1 MESSRTSKTTSES
14 STTFSD
20 IVWGRAPVPALGMLE
35 STFSRQV
42 QKYVES
48 RGWWVVKYHASQYT
62 KKGIPDLIACF
73 RGRFVGLELKTGSS
87 LSQWQIRVGADIM
100 SAGGYWACI
109 TPDTYQEEI
118 ARVEDEVLR
127 DNLGGL

>member
-1 MESSRTSKTTSES
+1 MSSAS
-14 STTFSD
+14 STISSD
-20 IVWGRAPVPALGMLE
+20 IVWSRGKYPALGMLE

-42 QKYVES
+42 QKYIES
-48 RGWWVVKYHASQYT
+48 RGWWVVKYHASTYT

-87 LSQWQIRVGADIM
+87 LSQWQIKVGADIM

>member
-1 MESSRTSKTTSES
+1 
-14 STTFSD
+14 
-20 IVWGRAPVPALGMLE
+20 MLE
-35 STFSRQV
+35 SMFSRQV
-42 QKYVES
+42 QKYLES

-87 LSQWQIRVGADIM
+87 LSQWQIKVGADIM

-109 TPDTYQEEI
+109 TPDTYQEET
-118 ARVEDEVLR
+118 ARVEDEILR

>member
-1 MESSRTSKTTSES
+1 
-14 STTFSD
+14 
-20 IVWGRAPVPALGMLE
+20 MLE

-42 QKYVES
+42 QKYIES

-100 SAGGYWACI
+100 SAGGYWACV
-109 TPDTYQEEI
+109 TPDTYQGEV

>member
-1 MESSRTSKTTSES
+1 MTTSES
-14 STTFSD
+14 SRTFSD
-20 IVWGRAPVPALGMLE
+20 IVWGRARSPALGMLE

-109 TPDTYQEEI
+109 PPIPT
-118 ARVEDEVLR
+118 RKR
-127 DNLGGL
+127 

>member
-1 MESSRTSKTTSES
+1 MTSAS

-20 IVWGRAPVPALGMLE
+20 IVWGRDRSPALGMLE

-87 LSQWQIRVGADIM
+87 LSQWQIKVGADIM
-100 SAGGYWACI
+100 SAGGYWACV
-109 TPDTYQEEI
+109 TPDTYQEEV

>member
-1 MESSRTSKTTSES
+1 MC
-14 STTFSD
+14 
-20 IVWGRAPVPALGMLE
+20 PALGMLE
-35 STFSRQV
+35 STFSRHM
-42 QKYVES
+42 QKYIES

-100 SAGGYWACI
+100 SAGGYWACV

-118 ARVEDEVLR
+118 ARVEDEILR
-127 DNLGGL
+127 DSLEGL

>member
-1 MESSRTSKTTSES
+1 
-14 STTFSD
+14 
-20 IVWGRAPVPALGMLE
+20 MLE

-42 QKYVES
+42 QKYVKS

-87 LSQWQIRVGADIM
+87 LSQWQIKVGSDIM

-109 TPDTYQEEI
+109 TPNTYQEEV
-118 ARVEDEVLR
+118 ARVEDEILR

>member
-1 MESSRTSKTTSES
+1 MSKTTSES
-14 STTFSD
+14 LTISSD
-20 IVWGRAPVPALGMLE
+20 IVWSRDEGPALGMLE

-73 RGRFVGLELKTGSS
+73 RGRFVSLELKTGSS

-109 TPDTYQEEI
+109 TPNTYQEEI
-118 ARVEDEVLR
+118 ARVEDEILR

>member
-1 MESSRTSKTTSES
+1 MTLRMTSES
-14 STTFSD
+14 STISSD
-20 IVWGRAPVPALGMLE
+20 IVWGRDRIPALGMLE

-87 LSQWQIRVGADIM
+87 LSQWQIKVGADIM

-109 TPDTYQEEI
+109 TPNTYQEEI
-118 ARVEDEVLR
+118 ARVEDEILR

>member
-1 MESSRTSKTTSES
+1 MTSAS
-14 STTFSD
+14 STISSD
-20 IVWGRAPVPALGMLE
+20 IVWSRGWYPALGMLE

-42 QKYVES
+42 QKYLES

-87 LSQWQIRVGADIM
+87 LSQWQIKVGADIM

>member
-1 MESSRTSKTTSES
+1 MTSES
-14 STTFSD
+14 STISSD
-20 IVWGRAPVPALGMLE
+20 IVWSRGLVPALGMLE

-42 QKYVES
+42 QKYLES

-62 KKGIPDLIACF
+62 KKGIPDLVACF

-100 SAGGYWACI
+100 SAGGYWVCV

>member
-1 MESSRTSKTTSES
+1 
-14 STTFSD
+14 
-20 IVWGRAPVPALGMLE
+20 MLE

-42 QKYVES
+42 QKYIES

-109 TPDTYQEEI
+109 APDTYQEEI
-118 ARVEDEVLR
+118 ARVEDEILR

>member
-1 MESSRTSKTTSES
+1 MTSAS
-14 STTFSD
+14 STISSN
-20 IVWGRAPVPALGMLE
+20 IVWSRVLAPALGMLE

-42 QKYVES
+42 QKYLES

-87 LSQWQIRVGADIM
+87 LSQWQIKVGADIM

-127 DNLGGL
+127 YNLGGL